1 MEQLT
6 LSIGTLIIFHEK
18 IIRSMSCMVFLP
30 GSDDLVHKRTVCEFC
45 FKTEHYLCTKK
56 SRYYQKSQDEKNDES
71 TVKLKPGQTFAVM
84 SKEELLKI
92 TRQQSSELK
101 ALHKRVKRLEECR
114 KKMSDVGEKTYADF
128 RFIFERLEKGMREKK
143 EKLKN
148 PVCLWSGC
156 TRKSFQ
162 DVKCLYSHVK
172 EHVPETEANT
182 SPVDRVYVCMWKN
195 CSKKFSKKGLLYN
208 HVHDHTGGMQDQ
220 FFEVLL
226 KDQAKALTTPSRQ
239 MRWHLLVI
247 KWCLGVYSKSHAL
260 YDIRDSGFLKLPIG
274 RTLSDY
280 KNFCSSSSGWK
291 TDRIMLMKE
300 N

>member
-1 MEQLT
+1 
-6 LSIGTLIIFHEK
+6 
-18 IIRSMSCMVFLP
+18 
-30 GSDDLVHKRTVCEFC
+30 
-45 FKTEHYLCTKK
+45 
-56 SRYYQKSQDEKNDES
+56 
-71 TVKLKPGQTFAVM
+71 
-84 SKEELLKI
+84 
-92 TRQQSSELK
+92 
-101 ALHKRVKRLEECR
+101 
-114 KKMSDVGEKTYADF
+114 
-128 RFIFERLEKGMREKK
+128 MREKRK
-143 EKLKN
+143 TEKSC
-148 PVCLWSGC
+148 CLWSGC
-156 TRKSFQ
+156 TRKSFP

-172 EHVPETEANT
+172 EHVPDPEANT
-182 SPVDRVYVCMWKN
+182 APVDRVYVCMWKN
-195 CSKKFSKKGLLYN
+195 CSKKFSKKGLLHN
-208 HVHDHTGGMQDQ
+208 HVHDYTGGMQDQ